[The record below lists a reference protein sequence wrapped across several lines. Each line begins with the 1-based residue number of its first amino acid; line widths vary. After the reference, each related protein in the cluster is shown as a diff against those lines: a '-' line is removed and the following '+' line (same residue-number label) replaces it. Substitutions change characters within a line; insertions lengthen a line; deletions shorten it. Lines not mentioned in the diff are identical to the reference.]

1 MSHTPPTKRR
11 QMQADASATGA
22 ALVAA
27 DEAMSDDERNTR
39 QAKKANANRSRSDKG
54 AVAGACLPQRPGKK
68 HDALLELS
76 PEARFTLCL
85 EELLSRLVV
94 QGKRG
99 SSPAAVALRA
109 GETLEPIAVLGTPTE
124 DALREELGQVVA
136 AAAQRKENID
146 SIVAHHLDL
155 DAFFLDVL
163 RLDEDLYR
171 RSHELI
177 ALTTAFV
184 DSVVQRLKYIF
195 DVPRPSELDPRL
207 TTAVLLPRHSSYP
220 GGHAA
225 QSHAVARVLAALGS
239 ARVPRNLD
247 KLADF
252 IGYNRVVAGLH
263 YPLDTLAGA
272 ALGQLLGDVLVALI
286 ADEDRTITTVTIDAG
301 DARQDRTLTVADRA
315 PLFRRLAQ
323 AARDELDAKMPPSRI
338 T

>member
-1 MSHTPPTKRR
+1 MSHTPPTKRQR
-11 QMQADASATGA
+11 NQADASATGA

-27 DEAMSDDERNTR
+27 DEVMKDDPPDNR
-39 QAKKANANRSRSDKG
+39 QAKKASAKADKR
-54 AVAGACLPQRPGKK
+54 APAGTCLPPRPGKK

-76 PEARFTLCL
+76 PEARHALCI

-99 SSPAAVALRA
+99 SGAAAVALRT
-109 GETLEPIAVLGTPTE
+109 GEMLEPLAVLQPPTE
-124 DALREELGQVVA
+124 DALRQELAQVIA
-136 AAAQRKENID
+136 AATLRKENID

-195 DVPRPSELDPRL
+195 DVPRPSELEPRL
-207 TTAVLLPRHSSYP
+207 TTAVLLPRHSSWP

-225 QSHAVARVLAALGS
+225 QSHAVAKVLAALGS

-252 IGYNRVVAGLH
+252 IGDNRVIAGLH
-263 YPLDTLAGA
+263 YPLDTRSGA
-272 ALGQLLGDVLVALI
+272 ALGQLLGDLLVALI
-286 ADEDRTITTVTIDAG
+286 SDEDRALTTVIIDG
-301 DARQDRTLTVADRA
+301 GNTRQDRTLTVVDRA

-323 AARDELDAKMPPSRI
+323 AARDELDAKRPP
-338 T
+338 TQLT